1 MTNKIIIPEEVK
13 AMKTIVFDMDGTI
26 ADLYGVDGWLNDLIN
41 GDTRPYDIAKPL
53 VNMSALARR
62 LNSLQRKGYII
73 NIISWTSKSGT
84 AEYNARVA
92 ESKKKWLAKHL
103 KSVKFNNVYIVPYGT
118 PKHEISSGILF
129 DDEQPNR
136 TKWGI
141 GAYDVTDILGVLK
154 AVA

>member
-1 MTNKIIIPEEVK
+1 MTNANLPKIIN
-13 AMKTIVFDMDGTI
+13 FDLDGTI

-53 VNMSALARR
+53 INMSALARR
-62 LNSLQRKGYII
+62 LNALQRKGYII

-84 AEYNARVA
+84 AEYNERVKVA
-92 ESKKKWLAKHL
+92 KLNWLAKHL

-136 TKWGI
+136 IKWGV

>member
-1 MTNKIIIPEEVK
+1 MTEKIIN
-13 AMKTIVFDMDGTI
+13 FDMDGTI

-62 LNSLQRKGYII
+62 LNALQRKGYII

-84 AEYNARVA
+84 AEYNERVRVA
-92 ESKKKWLAKHL
+92 KLKWLAKHL
-103 KSVKFNNVYIVPYGT
+103 KSVKFNNLYIVPYGT

-136 TKWGI
+136 EKWGV
-141 GAYDVTDILGVLK
+141 GAYGADNILGVLK

>member
-1 MTNKIIIPEEVK
+1 MTEKIIN
-13 AMKTIVFDMDGTI
+13 FDMDGTI
-26 ADLYGVDGWLNDLIN
+26 ADLYGVDGWLDDLIN
-41 GDTRPYDIAKPL
+41 GNTRPYDIAKPL
-53 VNMSALARR
+53 VNMSALARL
-62 LNSLQRKGYII
+62 LNTLQRKGYII

-103 KSVKFNNVYIVPYGT
+103 KSVKFNNLYIVPYGT

-136 TKWGI
+136 EKWGV
-141 GAYDVTDILGVLK
+141 GAYDVTNILGVLR

>member
-1 MTNKIIIPEEVK
+1 MSERIIN
-13 AMKTIVFDMDGTI
+13 FDMDGTI

-62 LNSLQRKGYII
+62 LNTLQRKGYII

-84 AEYNARVA
+84 AEYNERVKVA
-92 ESKKKWLAKHL
+92 KLNWLAKHL

-118 PKHEISSGILF
+118 PKHEISRGILF
-129 DDEQPNR
+129 DDEEPNR
-136 TKWGI
+136 TKWGV
-141 GAYDVTDILGVLK
+141 GAYDVQDILGVLK

>member
-26 ADLYGVDGWLNDLIN
+26 ADLYGVDDWLNDLIN

-53 VNMSALARR
+53 VNMSALARV
-62 LNSLQRKGYII
+62 LNGLQKKGYII
-73 NIISWTSKSGT
+73 NIISWTSKNGT
-84 AEYNARVA
+84 AEYNERVKTA
-92 ESKKKWLAKHL
+92 KLNWLAKHL

-129 DDEQPNR
+129 DDEKPNR
-136 TKWGI
+136 DKWGV
-141 GAYDVTDILGVLK
+141 GAYDVDNILEVLR
-154 AVA
+154 AVK

>member
-1 MTNKIIIPEEVK
+1 MINANLPKIIN
-13 AMKTIVFDMDGTI
+13 FDLDGTI

-53 VNMSALARR
+53 VNMSALARV
-62 LNSLQRKGYII
+62 LNGLQRKGYII

-84 AEYNARVA
+84 AEYNERVKVA
-92 ESKKKWLAKHL
+92 KLKWLAKHL

-118 PKHEISSGILF
+118 PKHTISSGILF
-129 DDEQPNR
+129 DDEEPNR
-136 TKWGI
+136 TKWGV